1 MGDQD
6 VRTETDQANM
16 HTFMRALLDEAR
28 ALEALL
34 DTDLIETGVRRIG
47 AEQEI
52 FLVDRACR
60 PASMSGPVLDQID
73 DPRFTHELA
82 QFNLEANLSPQLLG
96 GDCLRRMEDEAN
108 ELLAVARRA
117 AYAVGSQTVLTGILP
132 TLKQSDLTLDNM
144 VQVPRYRALNDTVI
158 AMRGSDFRLGIKGID
173 QLDLKHDNLMLE
185 ACNTSFQVHFQ
196 VSPHE
201 FANLY
206 NIAQAVTGPVM
217 AAAVNSPLLLG
228 KRLWQETRIAVF
240 EHSVD
245 SRSDAHQARGHQPRV
260 HFGNDW
266 IESSVTEIFKEDIA
280 RFRIVLTNDVADE
293 EDPFAM
299 IERGVAP
306 PLRALRLHNGTV
318 YRWNR
323 ACYGV
328 VDGLAHLRI
337 ENRVLPAGPTVL
349 DEVSNAAFFFGLM
362 SSMGQRDD
370 VRDHI
375 SFDEVKRNFFAAAR
389 DGLKAQQTW
398 LDGRVVPA
406 GTLITDTLIPLAK
419 EGLEASGIS
428 GKDIDRY
435 IGTVA
440 DRVGAGRTGARWALE
455 SIAEM
460 DQKVTLDERLRHL
473 VAATI
478 RNQNTDAPVAQWELA
493 DICGSQDW
501 RDSYRT
507 VGQFMTTDL
516 FTVQPDDLV
525 DFAASLMEWKHVR
538 HVPVED
544 SDGLLV
550 GLVTHRA
557 LLRMLARGR
566 DSSGPVPVREI
577 MRPDPVTVPSN
588 FRTVEAIRLMREKKL
603 SCLPVVDDGKLVGVL
618 TERDLIGVAANVL
631 EAQLDSDD

>member
-6 VRTETDQANM
+6 VRSDSDQATM

-28 ALEALL
+28 ALEHMLG
-34 DTDLIETGVRRIG
+34 TDLIETGVRRIG

-60 PASMSGPVLDQID
+60 PASLSGPVLDQID

-108 ELLAVARRA
+108 ELLGVARRA
-117 AYAVGSQTVLTGILP
+117 AEAVGAQTVLTGILP
-132 TLKQSDLTLDNM
+132 TLKQSDLTLENM

-158 AMRGSDFRLGIKGID
+158 AMRGSDFRLAIKGID

-196 VSPHE
+196 VSPDE

-228 KRLWQETRIAVF
+228 RRLWQETRIAVF

-245 SRSDAHQARGHQPRV
+245 SRSEVHQARGHQPRV

-280 RFRIVLTNDVADE
+280 RFRIVLTNDVDD

-299 IERGVAP
+299 IERGEAP

-362 SSMGQRDD
+362 SALGQRDD
-370 VRDHI
+370 IRDHM
-375 SFDEVKRNFFAAAR
+375 SFDEAKRNFFAAAR

-398 LDGRVVPA
+398 LDGHVVPA
-406 GTLITDTLIPLAK
+406 GTLINDTLIPLAK

-428 GKDIDRY
+428 GADIDRY

-440 DRVGAGRTGARWALE
+440 RRVGAGRTGARWALE
-455 SIAEM
+455 SIAQM

-478 RNQNTDAPVAQWELA
+478 RNQSSERPIVDWELA
-493 DICGSQDW
+493 DMCGSQDW

-544 SDGLLV
+544 SNGKLV

-566 DSSGPVPVREI
+566 ESSGPVPVREI
-577 MRPDPVTVPSN
+577 MRPDPVTVSST
-588 FRTVEAIRLMREKKL
+588 FKTVEAIRLMREKKL
-603 SCLPVVDDGKLVGVL
+603 SCLPVVDNEKLVGVL

-631 EAQLDSDD
+631 EAQLDAAD